1 MNPVVEDAIFEAIHD
16 EEKTPVPVLGNIFA
30 EQYNSLARAVID
42 CREILTLGLYPVIMK
57 SVIGKACSWL
67 AFACENPSRRKRVPV
82 DVQKTV
88 DVWIPLILKLAV
100 AHDIDEKDAASSAMD
115 EALLPIIAA
124 PVAQV
129 REFYKNLTQRLK
141 SNPEIPWAVWKLFEF
156 WGENVLDKINQE
168 EVAGLKKEIAL
179 RIAQRSDAAI
189 PREEWILA
197 MVGALQWRSPEK
209 LQEIEAALDAGQK
222 PSIKGKES
230 CLFLQVGEA
239 EVML

>member
-1 MNPVVEDAIFEAIHD
+1 MHPVIEDAIVVACED
-16 EEKTPVPVLGNIFA
+16 EEKVPVPVIGEKFA
-30 EQYNSLARAVID
+30 ESYESLARAVID
-42 CREILTLGLYPVIMK
+42 AREILTLGLYPVIMK
-57 SVIGKACSWL
+57 AVIGKACSWL
-67 AFACENPSRRKRVPV
+67 ALACEHPSRRKRIPV

-88 DVWIPLILKLAV
+88 DVWVPLIKKLAV
-100 AHDIDEKDAASSAMD
+100 AHDVDEKDAASSAMD

-129 REFYKNLTQRLK
+129 REFYKALTQRLK

-156 WGENVLDKINQE
+156 WGDNVLDKISLE
-168 EVAGLKKEIAL
+168 EVAGLKKEIAT
-179 RIAQRSDAAI
+179 RIAERSEAAI
-189 PREEWILA
+189 PREEWVIA

-222 PSIKGKES
+222 PSIRGKES